1 MLRCFPSIFLFKTNL
16 SFFFRSGKSSSK
28 AEKPSTSSSNVLNTN
43 NNCND
48 NIPFLPI
55 KFLDK
60 KEVSEIDEND
70 IPFLPI
76 KFLDKKEVSEIDE
89 NDIPFLPI
97 KFLDK
102 KEVSEIDENDIPF
115 LPNLLDNSSSTQICD
130 SNKNIKNTPFFTN
143 KKEDPCFD
151 KVFNPIE
158 ELIEISA
165 SVVNLRTPLPSP
177 EIKPKNPDTI
187 IPPLMINENQNF
199 FLKLNK
205 VVESVKNESNLSDS
219 LAGA

>member
-48 NIPFLPI
+48 N
-55 KFLDK
+55 
-60 KEVSEIDEND
+60 
-70 IPFLPI
+70 
-76 KFLDKKEVSEIDE
+76 
-89 NDIPFLPI
+89 IPFLPI